1 MTASTASQQEKLS
14 LLRNKV
20 YVRVYSAYTA
30 ATFGDWFDTLAIQVL
45 VGYRWHAGPLML
57 ALIPIANALP
67 GILLG
72 SIAGVA
78 ADRLNKLKLMRICD
92 LLTAVLTLFILL
104 APNMVWLFPLLIT
117 RAAISTLNVPAQQA
131 LTRSIVREDQ
141 LLQATS
147 LNGIVN
153 QGSKIGGPL
162 LGGFALSLLSPQWCI
177 VLNACFRLSS
187 YLLLWSVGKEVGSR
201 AQEGEKLSKSTEKQR
216 ESLSAIWKEGW
227 SFIIRSRLLLS
238 SMLFGLIGAL
248 AIQMIDFQF
257 TSLFRE
263 LAPSQESL
271 LGWMVAASGVGAIS
285 IILIMNKMN
294 REVRHGWR
302 FGSGYALIGAS
313 IGGLGLL
320 PQDTP
325 VLLVLVLG
333 FMLGIGNGMY
343 MVTFNYCLQKETP
356 PNMIG
361 RVFGIQST
369 ILGVVMITAPLLG
382 GLMVQAV
389 GPAHTFLIFGIVII
403 VIGLVGILLGTWLW
417 PASKT
422 RNGASA
428 SGQVKELV
436 E

>member
-1 MTASTASQQEKLS
+1 MTASKQAKSS

-20 YVRVYSAYTA
+20 YMRVYGAYTA
-30 ATFGDWFDTLAIQVL
+30 AAFGDWFDILAIQVL
-45 VGYRWHAGPLML
+45 VGYRWQASPLML
-57 ALIPIANALP
+57 ALLPIANALP
-67 GILLG
+67 SILLG
-72 SIAGVA
+72 SVAGVA

-92 LLTAVLTLFILL
+92 LFTAALTLFILL
-104 APNMVWLFPLLIT
+104 APNMVWLFPILIV

-131 LTRSIVREDQ
+131 LTRSIVREEQ

-162 LGGFALSLLSPQWCI
+162 LGGLALSFLSPQWCI

-187 YLLLWSVGKEVGSR
+187 YLLLWSVGKEAVNSVE
-201 AQEGEKLSKSTEKQR
+201 EGEKTSKSAEKQK
-216 ESLSAIWKEGW
+216 ESLSIIWKEGW

-238 SMLFGLIGAL
+238 SMIFGLIGAL

-263 LAPSQESL
+263 LAPDQESL
-271 LGWMVAASGVGAIS
+271 LGWMVAASGAGAII
-285 IILIMNKMN
+285 IILIINKMN
-294 REVRHGWR
+294 REVRYGWR
-302 FGSGYALIGAS
+302 LGSGYALIGVS

-320 PQDTP
+320 PQDGS
-325 VLLVLVLG
+325 VLAVLILG
-333 FMLGIGNGMY
+333 FVLGIGNGIY

-356 PNMIG
+356 PDLIG

-369 ILGVVMITAPLLG
+369 ILGVVMIVAPLLG
-382 GLMVQAV
+382 GLTVQAV
-389 GPAHTFLIFGIVII
+389 GPARTFLSFGLVIL
-403 VIGLVGILLGTWLW
+403 VIGLFGILFGKLLW

-422 RNGASA
+422 RNGDSA

-436 E
+436 

>member
-1 MTASTASQQEKLS
+1 MIASKQANSS

-20 YVRVYSAYTA
+20 YMRVYSAYTA
-30 ATFGDWFDTLAIQVL
+30 ATFGDWFDILAIQVL
-45 VGYRWHAGPLML
+45 VGYRWQASPLML
-57 ALIPIANALP
+57 ALLPIANALP
-67 GILLG
+67 SILLG
-72 SIAGVA
+72 SVAGVA

-92 LLTAVLTLFILL
+92 LFTAALTLLILL
-104 APNMVWLFPLLIT
+104 APNMVWLFPILIV

-131 LTRSIVREDQ
+131 LTRSIVSEGQ

-162 LGGFALSLLSPQWCI
+162 LGGLALSLLSPQWCI

-187 YLLLWSVGKEVGSR
+187 YLLLWSVGKEARNSVE
-201 AQEGEKLSKSTEKQR
+201 EGEKTSKSRENQK
-216 ESLSAIWKEGW
+216 ESLSIIWKEGW
-227 SFIIRSRLLLS
+227 SFIIHSRLLLS

-263 LAPSQESL
+263 LAPDKESL
-271 LGWMVAASGVGAIS
+271 LGWMVAASGVGAII
-285 IILIMNKMN
+285 IILIINKMN
-294 REVRHGWR
+294 GEARYGWR
-302 FGSGYALIGAS
+302 FGSGYVLIGVS
-313 IGGLGLL
+313 ISGLGLL
-320 PQDTP
+320 TQDGS
-325 VLLVLVLG
+325 VLAVLVLG
-333 FMLGIGNGMY
+333 FVLGIGNGMY

-356 PNMIG
+356 PNLIG

-369 ILGVVMITAPLLG
+369 ILGVVMIVAPLLG

-389 GPAHTFLIFGIVII
+389 GAARTFLCFGLVIL
-403 VIGLVGILLGTWLW
+403 VIGLIGILFGKLLW

-422 RNGASA
+422 LNGDS
-428 SGQVKELV
+428 SSEQVKVLF
-436 E
+436 

>member
-1 MTASTASQQEKLS
+1 MTASKQAKSS

-20 YVRVYSAYTA
+20 YMRVYSAYTA
-30 ATFGDWFDTLAIQVL
+30 AAFGDWFDILAIQVL
-45 VGYRWHAGPLML
+45 VGYRWQASPLML
-57 ALIPIANALP
+57 ALLPIANALP
-67 GILLG
+67 SILLG
-72 SIAGVA
+72 SVAGVA

-92 LLTAVLTLFILL
+92 LFTAALTLLILL
-104 APNMVWLFPLLIT
+104 APNMVWLFPILIV

-131 LTRSIVREDQ
+131 LTRSIVKEEQ

-162 LGGFALSLLSPQWCI
+162 LGGLALSFLSPQWCI

-187 YLLLWSVGKEVGSR
+187 YLLLWSVGKEAVNSVE
-201 AQEGEKLSKSTEKQR
+201 EGKKTSKSAEKQK
-216 ESLSAIWKEGW
+216 ESLSIIWKEGW
-227 SFIIRSRLLLS
+227 SFIICSRLLLS
-238 SMLFGLIGAL
+238 SMIFGLIGAL

-263 LAPSQESL
+263 LAPDQESL
-271 LGWMVAASGVGAIS
+271 LGWMVAASGAGAII
-285 IILIMNKMN
+285 IILIINKMN
-294 REVRHGWR
+294 REVRYGWR
-302 FGSGYALIGAS
+302 LGSGYALIGVS

-320 PQDTP
+320 PQDGS
-325 VLLVLVLG
+325 VLAVLILG
-333 FMLGIGNGMY
+333 FVLGIGNGIY

-356 PNMIG
+356 PDLIG

-369 ILGVVMITAPLLG
+369 ILGVVMIVAPLLG
-382 GLMVQAV
+382 GLTVQAV
-389 GPAHTFLIFGIVII
+389 GPARTFLSFGLVIL
-403 VIGLVGILLGTWLW
+403 VIGLIGILFGKLLW

-422 RNGASA
+422 RNGDSA

-436 E
+436 